1 MAELTTLARPY
12 AKAAFIVA
20 RDSKKLSAWDNALN
34 VAATVSLHEKVQAL
48 LSSPNLTTQQKSDQ
62 LCAVCGDVL
71 SSSQQNFLHVLA
83 QNQRLGLLPEIYSLF
98 ENLKAQHEKVL
109 DVSVDSAFAI
119 DTQLEQQLIKA
130 LSKKLDRDVTLQT
143 SVNEALLGGVLIRAG
158 DTVIDGSVRGRL
170 AKLADTLDV

>member
-20 RDSKKLSAWDNALN
+20 KNSKELSAWDNALK

-48 LSSPNLTTQQKSDQ
+48 LSSPNLTAQQKGDQ
-62 LCAVCGDVL
+62 LCAVVGEGL
-71 SSSQQNFLHVLA
+71 SETQQNFLHVLA
-83 QNQRLGLLPEIYSLF
+83 QNQRLGLLSEIYALF

-109 DVSVDSAFAI
+109 DVSVDSAFEI
-119 DTQLEQQLIKA
+119 DSQLEQQLITA

-143 SVNEALLGGVLIRAG
+143 SVDESLLGGVLIRAG